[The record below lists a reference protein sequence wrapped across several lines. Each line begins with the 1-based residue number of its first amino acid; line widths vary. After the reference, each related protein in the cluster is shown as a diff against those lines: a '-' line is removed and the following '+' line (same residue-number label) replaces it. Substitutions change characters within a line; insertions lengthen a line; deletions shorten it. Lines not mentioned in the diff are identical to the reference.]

1 MTGSPWLWL
10 IAGPN
15 GAGKSTYAEDF
26 FSDVEE
32 IVRPD
37 KLATGLSARA
47 PEKVA
52 VKAGRLALTRISTL
66 LKQRRTFAIET
77 TLAGRFHLDLAMRAE
92 AAGWKVGIVYIG
104 LRDSNLALERVRLRH
119 LMGGH
124 NVPGADVRRRYSRSL
139 KNLAEIYHIA
149 NKVVVLDNSSARQPM
164 RRVLEANEGRIVFR
178 LRGHRQGS
186 RRELEAFI
194 REMLPSLPKWLRAS
208 LRSVLKK

>member
-37 KLATGLSARA
+37 KLAMGLSANA

-52 VKAGRLALTRISTL
+52 VEAGRLALARISTL

-77 TLAGRFHLDLAMRAE
+77 TLAGRFHLDLATRAE
-92 AAGWKVGIVYIG
+92 AAGWKVGAVYIG
-104 LRDSNLALERVRLRH
+104 LRDSNLAVERVRLRH

-124 NVPGADVRRRYSRSL
+124 SVPAADVRRRYSRSL
-139 KNLAEIYHIA
+139 KNLADIYHTA
-149 NKVVVLDNSSARQPM
+149 SRVVVLDNSSARQPM
-164 RRVLEANEGRIVFR
+164 RRVLEAHEGRIVFR
-178 LRGHRQGS
+178 LR
-186 RRELEAFI
+186 
-194 REMLPSLPKWLRAS
+194 SLPKWLRTS
-208 LRSVLKK
+208 LHSALKK